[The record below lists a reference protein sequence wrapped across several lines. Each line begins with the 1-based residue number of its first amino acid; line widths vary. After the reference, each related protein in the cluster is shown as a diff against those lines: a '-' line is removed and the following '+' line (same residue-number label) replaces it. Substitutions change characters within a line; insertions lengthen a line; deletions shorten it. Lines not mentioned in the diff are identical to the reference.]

1 MGKIDLYKKNQSK
14 QKWIG
19 VLTPITF
26 WVLIALSVICVI
38 LALKNSFGNIDEI
51 TRLLDNKAY
60 NGEQLQENYNM
71 LIDKYGEWV
80 IGTGNNGF
88 TLVFINIKNAIFSG
102 FVVLNGVMSVVF
114 LVSAFV
120 LGKWVLP
127 LLKERYATQNQDMV
141 NLTILKDK

>member
-60 NGEQLQENYNM
+60 NGEQLQANYNA

-102 FVVLNGVMSVVF
+102 FVVLNGVMSVIF

-120 LGKWVLP
+120 LGKWILP